1 MSSLFRPEV
10 IESEVNQW
18 LGAVRLAQP
27 ISIWLIVTIAALL
40 SAGLISLISFGN
52 VTRKAHVAG
61 ITVPAA
67 GSLTIAAPVPATLKN
82 SLVKEGQKVAKG
94 QVLFE
99 LSTEHMGSKG
109 ELSVLIGAQLS
120 IRQHT
125 LDAERRA
132 RSDQYKEKKQSLSDR
147 QSGLRAERAQL
158 EQEIKLAEYREQLA
172 VANVEKF
179 KVLEKSG
186 YVSSSQ
192 SQQKEEEL
200 IDVRSKLVSLKRAKA
215 QLDTGLIALR
225 SEANDLESGYASEMA
240 QLDLSA
246 ATLRQEIAENEGR
259 TNLFVVSPQGGTI
272 STITY
277 TAGQSVSAGQIIAT
291 LIPDSGG
298 SHTSSGMEAHLFV
311 PSRSVGFIEVGQ
323 QVNIRYDAFSF
334 EKFGLQKGKV
344 KAVSMTPFAPAEL
357 PSSLASTV
365 LGSAQ
370 RAQGNT
376 TSEGLY
382 RVKVELERQTISVY
396 GREQKLK
403 PGMTLEADIAQDH
416 RKIWEWIID
425 PILASWK
432 RQA

>member
-1 MSSLFRPEV
+1 MVSSLFRPEV
-10 IESEVNQW
+10 IEAETNQW

-27 ISIWLIVTIAALL
+27 ISIWLIVTIAILL
-40 SAGLISLISFGN
+40 ATGLISFISFGN

-61 ITVPAA
+61 ITVPVA
-67 GSLTIAAPVPATLKN
+67 GSLTIAAPTSATLKN
-82 SLVKEGQKVAKG
+82 SPVKEGQKVTKG

-109 ELSVLIGAQLS
+109 ELSVLVGTQLS
-120 IRQHT
+120 IRQQT
-125 LDAERRA
+125 LDAERRT
-132 RSDQYKEKKQSLSDR
+132 RSDQYKEKKKSLSDR
-147 QSGLRAERAQL
+147 QNGLIAEGVQL
-158 EQEIKLAEYREQLA
+158 EQEIKLAEYRERLA
-172 VANVEKF
+172 VASVDKF

-186 YVSSSQ
+186 FVSFSQ
-192 SQQKEEEL
+192 LQQKEEEL

-215 QLDTGLIALR
+215 QLETGLIGLR
-225 SEANDLESGYASEMA
+225 SEARDLEGSHTSEMA
-240 QLDLSA
+240 QLDISA

-259 TNLFVVSPQGGTI
+259 KTLFIISPQAGMV

-277 TAGQSVSAGQIIAT
+277 ASGQSVNAGQIIAT
-291 LIPDSGG
+291 LIPDSGDTR
-298 SHTSSGMEAHLFV
+298 TSSEMEAHLFV

-334 EKFGLQKGKV
+334 EKFGLQKGTV
-344 KAVSMTPFAPAEL
+344 KAVSMTPFAPSEL
-357 PSSLASTV
+357 PVNLASTV
-365 LGSAQ
+365 LGTVQ

-376 TSEGLY
+376 GSEGLY
-382 RVKVELERQTISVY
+382 RVKIELERQSISVY

-416 RKIWEWIID
+416 RKIWEWFID

-432 RQA
+432 R